1 MILGWKIIIIGLYP
15 IINNFSFY
23 NLVGYRMIA
32 ALRYV
37 YLRAGHYSGRAT
49 IAALRALSLHRSE

>member
-37 YLRAGHYSGRAT
+37 YLRAGHYSGSAT
-49 IAALRALSLHRSE
+49 IVATSLP